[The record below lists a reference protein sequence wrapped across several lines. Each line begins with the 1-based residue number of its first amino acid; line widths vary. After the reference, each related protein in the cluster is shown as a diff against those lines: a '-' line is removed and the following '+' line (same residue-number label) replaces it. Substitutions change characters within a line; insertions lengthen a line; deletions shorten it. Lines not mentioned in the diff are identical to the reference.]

1 MLFLANHYNPI
12 MCTIP
17 CHRVIGIKGDLL
29 GYGGGL
35 HIKKYLLNLEKGNGE
50 YEQGMVFG

>member
-1 MLFLANHYNPI
+1 
-12 MCTIP
+12 MCIIP